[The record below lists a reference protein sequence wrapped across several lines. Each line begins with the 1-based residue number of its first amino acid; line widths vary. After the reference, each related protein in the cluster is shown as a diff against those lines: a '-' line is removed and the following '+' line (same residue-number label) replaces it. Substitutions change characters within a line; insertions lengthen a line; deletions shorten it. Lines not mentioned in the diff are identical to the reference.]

1 MTDWKKEL
9 AGLFEQQQPYKEEQN
24 QKVKADATAI
34 TTKKEEANEFL
45 CTVVDS
51 ALRELAIEFHKHE
64 RKAYNFGGSE
74 FSRELE
80 VRFQDRTEFRYTI
93 NVHVGTTPTT
103 VQARYIARYQNG
115 NEEQGGGIIMKDDTQ
130 ADITEI
136 TKDDIIS
143 DFMKHYIGRETPCP
157 Y

>member
-1 MTDWKKEL
+1 MTDRKKEL
-9 AGLFEQQQPYKEEQN
+9 PNLHEQHKEEQN
-24 QKVKADATAI
+24 QKAKQGDATVISA
-34 TTKKEEANEFL
+34 TREESNEFL

-51 ALRELAIEFHKHE
+51 AFRDLAKELFKKE

-74 FSRELE
+74 ISRELE
-80 VRFQDRTEFRYTI
+80 VRFQDSTEFRYII
-93 NVHVGTTPTT
+93 NVHVGNTPTT
-103 VQARYIARYQNG
+103 VQASYIAGCQNG

-130 ADITEI
+130 ADIAEI

-143 DFMKHYIGRETPCP
+143 DFMKYYVGREIPCS

>member
-9 AGLFEQQQPYKEEQN
+9 DDLFEQQQQEEQN
-24 QKVKADATAI
+24 QKVKADTAAI
-34 TTKKEEANEFL
+34 KAKKEEANEFL

-51 ALRELAIEFHKHE
+51 ALRDLAIELYKHE

-80 VRFQDRTEFRYTI
+80 VRFQDRIEFRYII
-93 NVHVGTTPTT
+93 NVDVGTTTAT
-103 VQARYIARYQNG
+103 VHANYMARYQNG
-115 NEEQGGGIIMKDDTQ
+115 HEEQGGGIIMKDNTQ
-130 ADITEI
+130 PDIAKI
-136 TKDDIIS
+136 TKDDIIN
-143 DFMKHYIGRETPCP
+143 DFMKRYIGRVTPCS

>member
-1 MTDWKKEL
+1 MTHKKK
-9 AGLFEQQQPYKEEQN
+9 GLPDLHEQHKEEQN
-24 QKVKADATAI
+24 QKAKQGDATAVVA
-34 TTKKEEANEFL
+34 KKEESNEFM

-51 ALRELAIEFHKHE
+51 AFRDLAKELYKQG
-64 RKAYNFGGSE
+64 RKAYNFEGSE
-74 FSRELE
+74 ISRELE
-80 VRFQDRTEFRYTI
+80 VRFQDSTEFRYII
-93 NVHVGTTPTT
+93 NVHVGNTPTT
-103 VQARYIARYQNG
+103 VQASYIARYQHG

-130 ADITEI
+130 ADIAEI

>member
-51 ALRELAIEFHKHE
+51 ALRDLAIEFHKHE

-93 NVHVGTTPTT
+93 NVHAGTTTAT
-103 VQARYIARYQNG
+103 VHASYLARYQNG
-115 NEEQGGGIIMKDDTQ
+115 SEEQGGGAIMKDNTQ
-130 ADITEI
+130 ADIAEI
-136 TKDDIIS
+136 TKDDIIN
-143 DFMKHYIGRETPCP
+143 DFMKHYIGCETPCS

>member
-1 MTDWKKEL
+1 MTDCKKEL
-9 AGLFEQQQPYKEEQN
+9 DGFFEQQQPHKEEQN
-24 QKVKADATAI
+24 QKVKANSTAI

-51 ALRELAIEFHKHE
+51 ALRDLAIEFHKHE

-130 ADITEI
+130 ADIAEI

-143 DFMKHYIGRETPCP
+143 DFMKYYIGLETPCP

>member
-24 QKVKADATAI
+24 QKVKADSTAI

-51 ALRELAIEFHKHE
+51 ALRDLAIEFHKHE

-93 NVHVGTTPTT
+93 NVHAGTTSAT
-103 VQARYIARYQNG
+103 VHASYLARYQNG
-115 NEEQGGGIIMKDDTQ
+115 CEEQGGGAIMKDNTQ
-130 ADITEI
+130 ADIAEI
-136 TKDDIIS
+136 TKDDIIN
-143 DFMKHYIGRETPCP
+143 DFMKHYIGRETPCS

>member
-1 MTDWKKEL
+1 MTDWKKEFN
-9 AGLFEQQQPYKEEQN
+9 GFFEQQQPHKEEQN
-24 QKVKADATAI
+24 QKVKANSTAI

-51 ALRELAIEFHKHE
+51 ALRDLAIEFHKHE

-130 ADITEI
+130 ADIAEI
-136 TKDDIIS
+136 TKDDIIN
-143 DFMKHYIGRETPCP
+143 DFMKHYIGRETPCS

>member
-9 AGLFEQQQPYKEEQN
+9 ADLFEQQQQYKEEQN
-24 QKVKADATAI
+24 QKVKAETAAI
-34 TTKKEEANEFL
+34 KAKKEEANEFL

-51 ALRELAIEFHKHE
+51 ALRDLAIELYKHE

-80 VRFQDRTEFRYTI
+80 VRFQDRIEFRYII
-93 NVHVGTTPTT
+93 NVDVGTTTAT
-103 VQARYIARYQNG
+103 VHANYMARYQNG
-115 NEEQGGGIIMKDDTQ
+115 HEEQGGGLIMKDDTQ
-130 ADITEI
+130 PDIAKI
-136 TKDDIIS
+136 TKDDIIN
-143 DFMKHYIGRETPCP
+143 DFMKRYIGRVTPCS

>member
-9 AGLFEQQQPYKEEQN
+9 TGFFEQQEPHKEEQN
-24 QKVKADATAI
+24 QKVKANSTAI

-51 ALRELAIEFHKHE
+51 ALRDLAIEFHKHE
-64 RKAYNFGGSE
+64 RKVYNFGGSE

-93 NVHVGTTPTT
+93 NVHAGTASVT
-103 VQARYIARYQNG
+103 VHASYLARYQNG
-115 NEEQGGGIIMKDDTQ
+115 CEEQGGGTIMKDNTQ
-130 ADITEI
+130 ADIAEI
-136 TKDDIIS
+136 TKDDIIN
-143 DFMKHYIGRETPCP
+143 DFMKHYIGRETPCS

>member
-9 AGLFEQQQPYKEEQN
+9 ADLFEQQQQYKEEQN
-24 QKVKADATAI
+24 QKVKADTPAI
-34 TTKKEEANEFL
+34 KAKREEANEFL

-51 ALRELAIEFHKHE
+51 ALRDLAIELYRHG

-80 VRFQDRTEFRYTI
+80 VRFQNRIEFRYII
-93 NVHVGTTPTT
+93 NVHVGTTTAK
-103 VQARYIARYQNG
+103 VHASYMARYQNG
-115 NEEQGGGIIMKDDTQ
+115 HEEQGGETIMKDNTQ
-130 ADITEI
+130 AVIAEI
-136 TKDDIIS
+136 TKDDIIN
-143 DFMKHYIGRETPCP
+143 DFMKRYIVRETSCS